1 METNISIKICINET
15 VAINVVLLYSRIFSK
30 MIFFSIRSVFRGI
43 IDKRKK
49 GEKDLEVKYHSLI
62 RHD

>member
-30 MIFFSIRSVFRGI
+30 MIFFSIRSMFRGI
-43 IDKRKK
+43 IDKKK

>member
-43 IDKRKK
+43 IDKKK

>member
-43 IDKRKK
+43 IDKKK
-49 GEKDLEVKYHSLI
+49 GEKDLLEVKYHSLI